1 MKKFL
6 AKMMTLPVEKQREI
20 IAEATRNLERQLSR
34 GASHS
39 TRRTSPSA
47 GAACCASG
55 GVARECLAGL
65 RRRSDGTA
73 HWTGEWNK

>member
-47 GAACCASG
+47 VADRFALGAL
-55 GVARECLAGL
+55 ARECLAGL
-65 RRRSDGTA
+65 LTFF
-73 HWTGEWNK
+73 EEK